1 MELTKKRELLSKSA
15 YTVDD
20 LRTIMCLLRSEGGC
34 PWDREQTHKSI
45 RNSFLEEAYE
55 AVEGIDKGDDAI
67 LKEELGDVLL
77 QVVFHARIAEE
88 EGVFDLDDVADG
100 ICKKLILRHP
110 HVFGDTVCENSD
122 AVLQNWDEI
131 KKVEKHQSSAADTLR
146 GVSVALPSLVRA
158 QKLQKKAAKVG
169 FAFQTDDEALEK
181 LREEFSELCAAHE
194 KKDAENLAE
203 EIGDLLFAAACFAR
217 MNGVDAEEAL
227 YRTNEKFLSR
237 FARAEELLEK
247 EKCAACERD
256 VNKWL
261 AAWKIAKKE
270 PKNSA
275 K

>member
-1 MELTKKRELLSKSA
+1 MEKEELLKKNA

-20 LRTIMCLLRSEGGC
+20 LRTIMRILRSDGGC

-88 EGVFDLDDVADG
+88 EGKFNLDDVADG

-110 HVFGDTVCENSD
+110 HVFSD
-122 AVLQNWDEI
+122 AEAENAEAVRQNWDEI
-131 KKVEKHQSSAADTLR
+131 KKVEKHQTTAADTLR
-146 GVSVALPSLVRA
+146 GVSIALPATVRA

-169 FAFQTDDEALEK
+169 FAFESDRDALSK
-181 LREEFSELCAAHE
+181 ITEEFSELQKANE
-194 KKDAENLAE
+194 KNDAENLSE
-203 EIGDLLFAAACFAR
+203 EVGDLLFSVCCFAR
-217 MNGVDAEEAL
+217 MKGIDAEEAL
-227 YRTNEKFLSR
+227 SKTNDKFLRR
-237 FARAEELLEK
+237 FARTEELSKAEGK
-247 EKCAACERD
+247 ELCEQD
-256 VNKWL
+256 VNKMLLLWDF
-261 AAWKIAKKE
+261 AKKE
-270 PKNSA
+270 PKNGE